1 MAWWQFKFK
10 FSDIRCR
17 FDSIADF
24 KQGLLAWMLIV
35 ATQNFK
41 SSVLSILIVV
51 SS

>member
-1 MAWWQFKFK
+1 MAWWQYSSFR
-10 FSDIRCR
+10 ILGV
-17 FDSIADF
+17 DSIADF
-24 KQGLLAWMLIV
+24 KQGLLAWMLI